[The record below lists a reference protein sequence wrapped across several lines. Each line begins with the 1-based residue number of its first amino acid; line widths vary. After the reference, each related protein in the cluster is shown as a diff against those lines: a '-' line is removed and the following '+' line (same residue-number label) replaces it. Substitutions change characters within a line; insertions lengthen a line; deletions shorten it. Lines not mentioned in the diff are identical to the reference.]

1 MSQPIVLGA
10 PSLLWVSCEASSK
23 SDVSEPHGVAEL
35 CDVAVH
41 VEHMSHGLCPMSIC
55 LAPREGI
62 SRLLQY
68 HGGATAWSSS
78 SPHACCSAHP
88 SSLRSWPM
96 EPGRDRP
103 RGRTVAQRGCL
114 RLWRLGMRS
123 DFSLLQ
129 AVHDRASHELCR
141 VWVPV
146 CASAELCGMSD
157 RGGATVTNPT
167 HVGAN
172 LGVISS

>member
-55 LAPREGI
+55 PAPREGI

-78 SPHACCSAHP
+78 SPHACCTQAPCVPGPWSRGAIDRAVG
-88 SSLRSWPM
+88 RSHSEAVSDFGGW
-96 EPGRDRP
+96 GCDRIS
-103 RGRTVAQRGCL
+103 RFCRLYMIVLLTSFVGSGCL
-114 RLWRLGMRS
+114 S
-123 DFSLLQ
+123 VQ
-129 AVHDRASHELCR
+129 ARNCAGCQIVVVPQSQTQPTLVPAS
-141 VWVPV
+141 V
-146 CASAELCGMSD
+146 
-157 RGGATVTNPT
+157 
-167 HVGAN
+167 
-172 LGVISS
+172 